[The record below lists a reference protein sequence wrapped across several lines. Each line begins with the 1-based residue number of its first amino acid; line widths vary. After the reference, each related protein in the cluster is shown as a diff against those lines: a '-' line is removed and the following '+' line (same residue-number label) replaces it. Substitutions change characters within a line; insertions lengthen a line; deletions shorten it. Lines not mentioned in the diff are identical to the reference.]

1 MFSVSALIREIT
13 FDLVQD
19 KKKEDFNRLLNGF
32 IIDVKD
38 KVK

>member
-13 FDLVQD
+13 FDLVQ
-19 KKKEDFNRLLNGF
+19 ERRLLNGF